1 MNRRILPLPLP
12 LLLLLSL
19 FLIMDKAQALECQLL
34 SAPTLVFGVYDPL
47 ASRPLESDTVFQID
61 CQAAMTGEQAA
72 FRISLHGAS
81 SGGALR
87 VLQGSGVGEQLSFS
101 LYRDARRTI
110 ALAED
115 GWIAINETVVGRKVF
130 TIPFYGQIFAGQHR
144 AGAGN
149 YFARILL
156 LVEF

>member
-1 MNRRILPLPLP
+1 MKHRILP
-12 LLLLLSL
+12 LLLLVLSL
-19 FLIMDKAQALECQLL
+19 FLITDKAQAIECQML
-34 SAPTLVFGVYDPL
+34 SAPTLVFGAYDPL
-47 ASRPLESDTVFQID
+47 ASRPLESDTMFQID

-72 FRISLHGAS
+72 FRISLLGAS

-87 VLQGSGVGEQLSFS
+87 VLQGSGSGEKLNFS

-130 TIPFYGQIFAGQHR
+130 TIPLYGQIFAGQRH

-149 YFARILL
+149 YFASILL
-156 LVEF
+156 SVEY

>member
-1 MNRRILPLPLP
+1 MSLHILI
-12 LLLLLSL
+12 LLLSL
-19 FLIMDKAQALECQLL
+19 TLITNKAEALECQLL
-34 SAPTLVFGVYDPL
+34 STPNLVFGIYDPL

-72 FRISLHGAS
+72 FRISLFGAS

-87 VLQGSGVGEQLSFS
+87 VLQASSGGEQLSFS
-101 LYRDARRTI
+101 LYRDARRSI

-115 GWIAINETVVGRKVF
+115 GWIAINETVVGHKIF
-130 TIPFYGQIFAGQHR
+130 TIPLYGQIFAGQYQ

-149 YFARILL
+149 YYASILL
-156 LVEF
+156 SVEY